1 MVKLAF
7 KLKGKNGLILIT
19 DSMRAKCLNN
29 GVYDLGGQTVTVK
42 DEKALLQDGTLAGS
56 NLKLGDAIKK
66 YYNLLVVL

>member
-1 MVKLAF
+1 M
-7 KLKGKNGLILIT
+7 GL
-19 DSMRAKCLNN
+19 
-29 GVYDLGGQTVTVK
+29 YDPGGQTVTVK